1 MRIVPTEQELS
12 RWLLRGSGPVAMLVS
27 TIAILAITVYLYSLA
42 AMHIDAQRFRLTPA
56 YFQDATNFFGMIG
69 AAGGCLLYFSMWF
82 YWERLDESK
91 TSTKRSWFVVLL
103 LGLWYGSCLY
113 YFFVYRPQV
122 NAFRKDLRA

>member
-42 AMHIDAQRFRLTPA
+42 AMHIDAQRFRLAPA

-82 YWERLDESK
+82 YWDRLDESK
-91 TSTKRSWFVVLL
+91 TSTKRWWFVVLL
-103 LGLWYGSCLY
+103 LGLCYGSCLY

-122 NAFRKDLRA
+122 SAFRREIGT